1 MNKKGLG
8 RGLES
13 LFGDYDEYNSPA
25 KQTNTN
31 EGEVKERIVEKV
43 VEKEVNIG
51 PEEISIELIVP
62 NPNQPR
68 KNFDEKALKELAQS
82 IKTHGIIQPITVAK
96 DGARYIIVAGE
107 RRWRAS
113 KLAGL
118 KTIPCIVKD
127 YTARQISEV
136 SIIENLQREDLN
148 PIESAR
154 AIRQLIDQFDLTQE
168 VVADR
173 IGKSRPAVANTL
185 RLLTL
190 CPEVIKLIEEGK
202 LSAGHARCL
211 VTVEDPKIQLELAI
225 KASDNKISVRELE
238 KFIKQLAKGVNGKKQ
253 AVPQSLELKDF
264 AKKMERLFSTK
275 VTILGNDRKGRIFI
289 DYYNEDDLQR
299 IYSLLDRLN

>member
-13 LFGDYDEYNSPA
+13 LFGDYDEYNSSA

-43 VEKEVNIG
+43 VEKEVNLG

-118 KTIPCIVKD
+118 KTIPCIIKD

-238 KFIKQLAKGVNGKKQ
+238 KFIKQLAKGANGKKQ
-253 AVPQSLELKDF
+253 ALPQSLELKDF

>member
-43 VEKEVNIG
+43 VEKEVNLG

-238 KFIKQLAKGVNGKKQ
+238 KFIKQLAKGANGKKQ

>member
-43 VEKEVNIG
+43 VEKEVNLG

-238 KFIKQLAKGVNGKKQ
+238 KFIKQLAKGANGKKQ
-253 AVPQSLELKDF
+253 ALPQSLELKDF

>member
-13 LFGDYDEYNSPA
+13 LFGDYDEYNSTV